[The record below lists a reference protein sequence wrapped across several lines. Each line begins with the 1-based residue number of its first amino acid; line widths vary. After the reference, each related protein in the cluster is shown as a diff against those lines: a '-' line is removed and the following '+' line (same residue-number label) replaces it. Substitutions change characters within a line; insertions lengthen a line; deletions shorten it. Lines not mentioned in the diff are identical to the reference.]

1 MRSLV
6 CHLKG
11 FRLDKESEAVTCEIS
26 QVVKP
31 EADLSKELSNSLSAF
46 HFRIW
51 VSEITHPLAL
61 VPCA

>member
-1 MRSLV
+1 MCSLV

-11 FRLDKESEAVTCEIS
+11 FRLDKESETVTCEIS

-31 EADLSKELSNSLSAF
+31 KADFSEELSNSISAF
-46 HFRIW
+46 HSRMW

-61 VPCA
+61 VPSA